1 MTQPVQQLESWLK
14 KRGGWNGTKK
24 STKVSLFSLPLD
36 CIPCLKQR
44 HDADEDQSG
53 PQVHKSTGV
62 VDAVVSASRGLT
74 CIACQLTFNEVREQ
88 QLHFKSDLHLVN
100 LKRRVQGLTALLSS
114 DAASSDSVDINK
126 DAPAEEDEDSDS
138 NEERDTDFAN
148 ETNNEVFQP
157 SGFTNALGSITKEFS
172 SQRGPTLRIK
182 DASLPNWEL
191 VVSTGMFATDSA
203 FHTREWNT
211 NDEAMPSPWD
221 QLSLQVERIRQN
233 KICAVFLLRSGRF
246 AGAIFDGQN
255 LLIHK
260 VR

>member
-1 MTQPVQQLESWLK
+1 M
-14 KRGGWNGTKK
+14 
-24 STKVSLFSLPLD
+24 
-36 CIPCLKQR
+36 
-44 HDADEDQSG
+44 
-53 PQVHKSTGV
+53 
-62 VDAVVSASRGLT
+62 
-74 CIACQLTFNEVREQ
+74 
-88 QLHFKSDLHLVN
+88 N